1 MYITAAQIRAAR
13 GMLDWSRDEL
23 AQASGVSSGTIRN
36 LESGN
41 LSPRE
46 KTTVGIRRAFEA
58 AGISFLEGEGIRRER
73 MDVKVI
79 DGFDSCEVF
88 FDTVLHTI
96 KRKGGELLGVFK
108 SQETMIKSFASNNDL
123 ALSRLESISVH
134 SDIRCVLAGMEGAAM
149 PIQKCK
155 TRIAPRNSAGPSAYF
170 VYGNR
175 QALVHKDKNG
185 DHKFIIL
192 NDIEIALSA
201 RECFFGLWE
210 TGEPLA
216 TSIDYERM
224 MEKANARF

>member
-1 MYITAAQIRAAR
+1 MHITAAQMRAAR

-23 AQASGVSSGTIRN
+23 AQASGVSAGTIRN
-36 LESGN
+36 LEIGN

-46 KTTVGIRRAFEA
+46 NTTVRIRQAFEG

-79 DGFDSCEVF
+79 DGFDSCEAF

-108 SQETMIKSFASNNDL
+108 SQETMIKSFAEDNDL
-123 ALSRLESISVH
+123 AFKRMESLGVH
-134 SDIRCVLAGMEGAAM
+134 ADIRCVLAGLEGTAM
-149 PIQKCK
+149 PIQQCK
-155 TRIAPRNSAGPSAYF
+155 TRVAPKNSAGPSAYF

-175 QALVHKDKNG
+175 QALVHKDKQG

-201 RECFFGLWE
+201 RECFCGLWE
-210 TGEPLA
+210 TGEPLLA
-216 TSIDYERM
+216 SLNAEKM
-224 MEKANARF
+224 MERADARV

>member
-1 MYITAAQIRAAR
+1 MRAAR

-23 AQASGVSSGTIRN
+23 AQASGISSGTIRN
-36 LESGN
+36 LEVGN

-46 KTTVGIRRAFEA
+46 NTTTRICQAFEG
-58 AGISFLEGEGIRRER
+58 AGISFLEGEGIKRER

-79 DGFDSCEVF
+79 DGFDSCEIF
-88 FDTVLHTI
+88 FDMVLHTI

-108 SQETMIKSFASNNDL
+108 SQETMLKSFADDNDL
-123 ALSRLESISVH
+123 AFRRIESIGIH
-134 SDIRCVLAGMEGAAM
+134 ADIRCVLTELEGAAI
-149 PIQKCK
+149 PIKQCK
-155 TRIAPRNSAGPSAYF
+155 TRIVPKNSAGPSAYF

-210 TGEPLA
+210 RGKSLIVCNDAEQ
-216 TSIDYERM
+216 RM
-224 MEKANARF
+224 GNVNAHV

>member
-23 AQASGVSSGTIRN
+23 AQTSGISSGTIRN
-36 LESGN
+36 LEIGN

-46 KTTVGIRRAFEA
+46 NTTARIRQAFEG

-73 MDVKVI
+73 MDVKII
-79 DGFDSCEVF
+79 DGFDSCEFF

-96 KRKGGELLGVFK
+96 KRKGGELFGVFK
-108 SQETMIKSFASNNDL
+108 TQETMIRSFAADNDL
-123 ALSRLESISVH
+123 ALSRMESIGVH
-134 SDIRCVLAGMEGAAM
+134 GDIRCVLAGLEGAAT
-149 PIQKCK
+149 PLRQCK
-155 TRIAPRNSAGPSAYF
+155 TRVAPRNSAGPSAYF

-210 TGEPLA
+210 VGEPLVSSA
-216 TSIDYERM
+216 DIGRE
-224 MEKANARF
+224 MEKAHARV

>member
-1 MYITAAQIRAAR
+1 MHITAAQMRAAR
-13 GMLDWSRDEL
+13 GMLDWSREEL
-23 AQASGVSSGTIRN
+23 ALASGVSSGTIRN
-36 LESGN
+36 LEIGN

-46 KTTVGIRRAFEA
+46 NTTARIRQAFEG

-108 SQETMIKSFASNNDL
+108 SQDTMIKSFAAENDL
-123 ALSRLESISVH
+123 ALNRMESIGVH
-134 SDIRCVLAGMEGAAM
+134 ADIRCVLAGLEGTAM
-149 PIQKCK
+149 PIQQCK
-155 TRIAPRNSAGPSAYF
+155 TRVAPKNTAGPSAYF

-201 RECFFGLWE
+201 RDCFFGLWE
-210 TGEPLA
+210 MGEPLNA
-216 TSIDYERM
+216 PIDFERM
-224 MEKANARF
+224 MGKANAHI